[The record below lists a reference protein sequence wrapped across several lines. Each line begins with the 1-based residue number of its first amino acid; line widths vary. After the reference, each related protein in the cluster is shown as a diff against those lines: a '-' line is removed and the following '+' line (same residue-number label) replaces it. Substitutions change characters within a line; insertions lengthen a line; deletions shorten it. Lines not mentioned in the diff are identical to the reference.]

1 MRLLLAEDEKPL
13 SKALTAILERNN
25 YSVDAVYD
33 GEEALEYLDAD
44 NYDGVILDIMMPKVD
59 GITVLKTIRN
69 RGNLITVLLLTAK
82 SEVDDKVAGLDA
94 GANDYLANPFHS
106 KELLARIRAMTRTQ
120 TAQADSKLQIGNVT
134 LDRAT
139 FELSTPAGSFRLANK
154 EFQMLELMMSNP
166 SHLISAERFMEK
178 IWGYDSE
185 AEVNVVWVYIS
196 YLRKKLRMKL
206 IIASMISL
214 LAVLL
219 IIEGIAGALNYNR
232 IVAEADQTL
241 EILEEN
247 NGKFPDVPPPEK
259 PSEKKKEGRMSSE
272 LPYESRYF
280 SVLLDSEGEVLTT
293 DTGKIARIDTSDAV
307 EYAKKVLKSGKERG
321 FLEGY
326 RYVVV
331 NSDSEV
337 RVIFLDCSRNLS
349 TFQNFIVT
357 AVVVSTAGLLAVLIL
372 MIFLSARIVKPFSEN
387 YEKQKRFIT
396 DAGHELKTP
405 LTIIDAD
412 AEVLEMDFG
421 ENEWLSDIQSQTRRL
436 ADLTNNLILLSRM
449 EEERTKELMVD
460 FPLSDIAEETV
471 GTFQALAKTQNKVLE
486 SNITPMIAMK
496 GDEKAIRRLITIL
509 LDNAVKYAKENGRI
523 SVTLEKQKKRI
534 RLSVFNTTEQISQ
547 EHMEHLFDRFYRTD
561 RSRNSETGGYGLGLS
576 IAAATVE
583 AHRGKITATTEDE
596 KSLLITVIFPI
607 S

>member
-69 RGNLITVLLLTAK
+69 RGNLIPVLLLTAK

-94 GANDYLANPFHS
+94 GANDYLAKPFHS

-154 EFQMLELMMSNP
+154 ELQMLELMMSNQ

-232 IVAEADQTL
+232 IVA
-241 EILEEN
+241 
-247 NGKFPDVPPPEK
+247 
-259 PSEKKKEGRMSSE
+259 
-272 LPYESRYF
+272 
-280 SVLLDSEGEVLTT
+280 
-293 DTGKIARIDTSDAV
+293 
-307 EYAKKVLKSGKERG
+307 
-321 FLEGY
+321 
-326 RYVVV
+326 
-331 NSDSEV
+331 
-337 RVIFLDCSRNLS
+337 
-349 TFQNFIVT
+349 
-357 AVVVSTAGLLAVLIL
+357 
-372 MIFLSARIVKPFSEN
+372 
-387 YEKQKRFIT
+387 
-396 DAGHELKTP
+396 
-405 LTIIDAD
+405 D

-460 FPLSDIAEETV
+460 FPLSDVAEETV

-534 RLSVFNTTEQISQ
+534 RLSVFNTTEQISK

>member
-69 RGNLITVLLLTAK
+69 RGNLIPVLLLTAK

-94 GANDYLANPFHS
+94 GANDYLAKPFHS

-460 FPLSDIAEETV
+460 FPLSDVAEETV

-523 SVTLEKQKKRI
+523 CVTLEKQKKRI
-534 RLSVFNTTEQISQ
+534 RLSVFNTTEQISK